1 MVAKKGTG
9 EACELAQLYFLAGGA
24 YYMGVH
30 LLYLLSRDRSR
41 VLFSGTV
48 IYRGQTHSALSI
60 PANRGKQFRRERN
73 PELGTEAEGAPTL
86 GICLPSKRQTQAARL
101 GA

>member
-1 MVAKKGTG
+1 MVEEKGTG

-30 LLYLLSRDRSR
+30 LLYLISRDHSR

-48 IYRGQTHSALSI
+48 IYRGETYSALSI
-60 PANRGKQFRRERN
+60 PANRGKQFGWVCN
-73 PELGTEAEGAPTL
+73 PELGSQAEGA
-86 GICLPSKRQTQAARL
+86 A
-101 GA
+101 